1 MAKPMKM
8 AKSKKGKLHRK
19 LTAKLLPSVRP
30 LRKGARDRST
40 AQITE
45 NR

>member
-30 LRKGARDRST
+30 LRKGNSG
-40 AQITE
+40 QKYCP
-45 NR
+45 N